1 MWKKFKALKWWGKLA
16 VVMVLWLA
24 LGGISV
30 MLGLDKPEPAK
41 QAATAAPP
49 ADAPAEAPP
58 SRAEKALA
66 LSLMCGEIG
75 NLPTSFDI
83 SKMTTEQMQYAVILG
98 AAVKV
103 KQSLGVDDQ
112 RALEILNAAF
122 HEQLEKQGH
131 DTSTTQAACN
141 SE

>member
-1 MWKKFKALKWWGKLA
+1 M
-16 VVMVLWLA
+16 
-24 LGGISV
+24 
-30 MLGLDKPEPAK
+30 MLGLDKREPAK

-49 ADAPAEAPP
+49 AAAPADAAL

-75 NLPTSFDI
+75 NLPTSFNV

-103 KQSLGVDDQ
+103 KQSLGVDDH
-112 RALEILNAAF
+112 RALEILNGAF

-131 DTSTTQAACN
+131 DATTIQLACN
-141 SE
+141 PE